1 MSTPSDDRPLA
12 GMSALVT
19 GGAGG
24 IGRSTARLLVADGAH
39 VVIAAR
45 TSGRLEQVAAD
56 LVPLASEAGGSI
68 RWTTCDATDSQQVQA
83 AIALAAEPTGRL
95 DMTVSVP
102 GGGAMAAVLDYEPEQ
117 FVDVVSFNV
126 VAPFLM
132 IKHAGRHMAEA
143 GGGSIV
149 AVSSTAAIQSCRYLS
164 AYCAGKAGVD
174 ALVRVAADELG
185 DRNVRVNAVRP
196 GLTATDT
203 TQGLVGNDS
212 VVAQYLDQQPLQR
225 IGRPDDIGWA
235 IRYLAGP
242 ESSFTTGQFITVD
255 GGHTLRSFVDF
266 SDIVASRTPTKR

>member
-1 MSTPSDDRPLA
+1 MSKLTVGKPLA
-12 GMSALVT
+12 GMTALVT

-39 VVIAAR
+39 VVIASR
-45 TSGRLEQVAAD
+45 SPGHLQDAAD
-56 LVPLASEAGGSI
+56 ELAPLAAEAGSSI
-68 RWTTCDATDSQQVQA
+68 RWTACDATHSDQVLA
-83 AIALAAEPTGRL
+83 AVQMAAEPTGRL
-95 DMTVSVP
+95 DMAVSVP

-117 FVDVVSFNV
+117 FADIVAFNV
-126 VAPFLM
+126 VAPFIM

-149 AVSSTAAIQSCRYLS
+149 AVSSTAAIQSCRFLS

-185 DRNVRVNAVRP
+185 ALDVRVNAVRP
-196 GLTATDT
+196 GLTATDAT
-203 TQGLVGNDS
+203 VGLVHNDA
-212 VVAQYLDQQPLQR
+212 VVDQYLEQQPLQR
-225 IGRPDDIGWA
+225 IGRPDDIAWA
-235 IRYLAGP
+235 IRFLAGP

-266 SDIVASRTPTKR
+266 ADVVASRAAP